1 MNVEAI
7 GLGKHEYKATI
18 GLGKSAD
25 LDTFE
30 YKDMIGLGKTK
41 YDIAPD
47 EHAGGAGVKWWPG
60 SSFWSS
66 ESEESEDLRSP
77 RKKAKDGMKRR
88 KMNSSTKRK
97 LQHMGGAALPSP
109 SHMCCDLG
117 ILLMRSSWSPFRI
130 CGRVSLRAPFI
141 TIMGVKHDALRS
153 SLVKRPYLELLQDAV
168 MVSCVLETYG
178 MGMIYMI
185 LPYGKRYIVKSEK
198 RSPIWFGSGCPAP
211 GGALFPGSTTPS
223 KRDAVSGIRR
233 KTSWQ

>member
-1 MNVEAI
+1 MNMEAI

-30 YKDMIGLGKTK
+30 YKDMIGLGKMK

-97 LQHMGGAALPSP
+97 LQHMGGQLCQVLLTCAA
-109 SHMCCDLG
+109 
-117 ILLMRSSWSPFRI
+117 
-130 CGRVSLRAPFI
+130 
-141 TIMGVKHDALRS
+141 
-153 SLVKRPYLELLQDAV
+153 
-168 MVSCVLETYG
+168 
-178 MGMIYMI
+178 
-185 LPYGKRYIVKSEK
+185 
-198 RSPIWFGSGCPAP
+198 
-211 GGALFPGSTTPS
+211 
-223 KRDAVSGIRR
+223 
-233 KTSWQ
+233 TSAFC